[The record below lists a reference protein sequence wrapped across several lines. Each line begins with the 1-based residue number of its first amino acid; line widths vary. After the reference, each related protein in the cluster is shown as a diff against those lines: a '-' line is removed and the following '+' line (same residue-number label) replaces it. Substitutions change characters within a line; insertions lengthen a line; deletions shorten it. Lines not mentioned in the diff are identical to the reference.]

1 MSIRAVCLKESSMSS
16 IAARP
21 TRVRHIILW
30 LTVLL
35 YMVTYFDR
43 VLIATAMPTIQKEF
57 GFGIE
62 TVGLILGAFQLSYAL
77 FQVPGGWMGDL
88 IGPRRMLTAIVLWWS
103 AFTAFTAMAWSVN
116 SMIVMRF
123 LFGMGEA
130 GAFPNAT
137 RSLSRWMLPA
147 ERGWAQGVTHAG
159 ARLGAAL
166 TPVMVAFMIWHFG
179 WRFPFYFFGVVGVVW
194 AGVWYWYYRDTPSEH
209 KGANEAERELIQN
222 ALGAAPKRKG
232 IPWGIILSSPQM
244 WALSATYFCYGYAI
258 QMFLTWFPKYLEAAR
273 GMTLTQM
280 GIFASLPLAAGVLG
294 DLAGGWFS
302 DEIIKKTGR
311 IKFARKVVAV
321 TGFFIAAIVCPF
333 AVMEPDPYISAA
345 LFCIAVFALELV
357 VGNAWAVSLDVG
369 GNYAG
374 SVSSVMNT
382 LGNIGGFIMATA
394 TGFIVASYGWN
405 MAFYV
410 VAGLSLVGGL
420 LFLFVDA
427 SKQIYTEPPTTPVV

>member
-1 MSIRAVCLKESSMSS
+1 MSS
-16 IAARP
+16 SPVRP
-21 TRVRHIILW
+21 TRVRHIVLW

-43 VLIATAMPTIQKEF
+43 VLIATAIPSIQKEF
-57 GFGIE
+57 GFSIE
-62 TVGLILGAFQLSYAL
+62 TIGLIIGAFQLSYAL
-77 FQVPGGWMGDL
+77 FQVPGGWLGDL
-88 IGPRRMLTAIVLWWS
+88 IGPRRMLTIIVTWWS
-103 AFTAFTAMAWSVN
+103 AFTAFTALSWSVN
-116 SMIVMRF
+116 SMIVFRF

-137 RSLSRWMLPA
+137 RSLSRWMLPS

-166 TPVMVAFMIWHFG
+166 TPVMVAFMILHFG
-179 WRFPFYFFGVVGVVW
+179 WRFPFYFFAVVGLVW
-194 AGVWYWYYRDTPSEH
+194 AGVWYWYYRDDPAEH
-209 KGANEAERELIQN
+209 KGTNQAEQQLIHS
-222 ALGAAPKRKG
+222 ALGAAPKRRA
-232 IPWGIILSSPQM
+232 IPWGVILSSPQM
-244 WALSATYFCYGYAI
+244 WALSATYFCYGYAL

-280 GIFASLPLAAGVLG
+280 GIFASLPLAAGVIG
-294 DLAGGWFS
+294 DIAGGWFS

-321 TGFFIAAIVCPF
+321 SGFFIAAFVCPF
-333 AVMEPDPYISAA
+333 AVLEPNPYISAA
-345 LFCIAVFALELV
+345 LFCLAVFGLELV
-357 VGNAWAVSLDVG
+357 VGNAWAVSLDIG
-369 GNYAG
+369 GNFAG

-382 LGNIGGFIMATA
+382 LGNIGGTIMAVA
-394 TGFIVASYGWN
+394 TGYIVASYSWD

-410 VAGLSLVGGL
+410 VSALALLGGL

-427 SKQIYTEPPTTPVV
+427 GRQIYVEPKTAATD

>member
-1 MSIRAVCLKESSMSS
+1 MSS
-16 IAARP
+16 IAVRP
-21 TRVRHIILW
+21 TRVRHIVLW

-62 TVGLILGAFQLSYAL
+62 TVGLIFAAFQISYAL
-77 FQVPGGWMGDL
+77 FQVPGGWLGDL
-88 IGPRRMLTAIVLWWS
+88 IGPRRMLTAIVMWWS

-116 SMIVMRF
+116 SMIVFRF

-137 RSLSRWMLPA
+137 RSLSRWMLPS

-166 TPVMVAFMIWHFG
+166 TPVMVAFMILHFG
-179 WRFPFYFFGVVGVVW
+179 WRFPFYFFGLVGVVW
-194 AGVWYWYYRDTPSEH
+194 AGVWYWYYRDNPSEH
-209 KGANEAERELIQN
+209 KSTNQAERELIQN
-222 ALGAAPKRKG
+222 ALGAPPKRKG
-232 IPWGIILSSPQM
+232 IPWSIILSSPQM
-244 WALSATYFCYGYAI
+244 WVLSATYFCYGYALN
-258 QMFLTWFPKYLEAAR
+258 MFLAWFPKYLEAAR

-280 GIFASLPLAAGVLG
+280 GIFASLPLAAGVIG
-294 DLAGGWFS
+294 DIAGGWFS

-321 TGFFIAAIVCPF
+321 AGFFIAAAVCPL
-333 AVMEPDPYISAA
+333 AVLEPNPYISAA
-345 LFCIAVFALELV
+345 LFCLAVFGLELV
-357 VGNAWAVSLDVG
+357 VGNAWAVSLDIG

-382 LGNIGGFIMATA
+382 LGNVGGTVMAVA
-394 TGFIVASYGWN
+394 TGYIVASYGWN

-410 VAGLSLVGGL
+410 VAALSLIGGL

-427 SKQIYTEPPTTPVV
+427 SRQIYTEPPTTPVV

>member
-1 MSIRAVCLKESSMSS
+1 MSS
-16 IAARP
+16 SALAQRP
-21 TRVRHIILW
+21 TKVRHIILW

-43 VLIATAMPTIQKEF
+43 VLISVAMPEIQKEF
-57 GFGIE
+57 GFSTV
-62 TVGLILGAFQLSYAL
+62 TVGWIIAAFQISYAL
-77 FQVPGGWMGDL
+77 FQVPGGWMGDV
-88 IGPRRMLTAIVLWWS
+88 IGPRRMLTLIVTWWS

-159 ARLGAAL
+159 ARLGAAI
-166 TPVMVAFMIWHFG
+166 TPVMVAYLIYHFG
-179 WRFPFYFFGVVGVVW
+179 WRMPFYVFTVVGLVW
-194 AGVWYWYYRDTPSEH
+194 AGVWYWYYRDNPAEH
-209 KGANEAERELIQN
+209 KGTNQAEQELIAN
-222 ALGAAPKRKG
+222 ALGATPKRRA
-232 IPWGIILSSPQM
+232 IPWGAILSSPQM
-244 WALSATYFCYGYAI
+244 WVLAATYFCYGYAI
-258 QMFLTWFPKYLEAAR
+258 NMFLSWFPKYLEAAR

-280 GIFASLPLAAGVLG
+280 GIFASLPLAAGVIG

-311 IKFARKVVAV
+311 IKFARNVVAV
-321 TGFFIAAIVCPF
+321 TCFFIAAVVCPL
-333 AVMEPDPYISAA
+333 AVMEPNPYIRAG
-345 LFCIAVFALELV
+345 LFCGGVFSLELV

-369 GNYAG
+369 GNFAG

-382 LGNIGGFIMATA
+382 LGNIGGTIMAVA
-394 TGFIVASYGWN
+394 TGYIVTAYSWD
-405 MAFYV
+405 MAFFV
-410 VAGLSLVGGL
+410 VAGLSLVGGF

-427 SKQIYTEPPTTPVV
+427 SRQIYNEPPTTPVV

>member
-1 MSIRAVCLKESSMSS
+1 MSS

-21 TRVRHIILW
+21 TKVRHIILW

-43 VLIATAMPTIQKEF
+43 VLISVAMPEIQKEF
-57 GFGIE
+57 GFSTV
-62 TVGLILGAFQLSYAL
+62 TVGWIIAAFQISYAL
-77 FQVPGGWMGDL
+77 FQVPGGWMGDV
-88 IGPRRMLTAIVLWWS
+88 IGPRRMLTLIVTWWS
-103 AFTAFTAMAWSVN
+103 AFTAFTALSWSVN

-159 ARLGAAL
+159 ARLGAAI
-166 TPVMVAFMIWHFG
+166 TPVMVAYLIYHFG
-179 WRFPFYFFGVVGVVW
+179 WRMPFYVFTVVGLVW
-194 AGVWYWYYRDTPSEH
+194 AGVWYWYYRDNPAEH
-209 KGANEAERELIQN
+209 KSTNQAERDLIQN
-222 ALGAAPKRKG
+222 AWGAAPKRRSP
-232 IPWGIILSSPQM
+232 PWGAILSSPQM
-244 WALSATYFCYGYAI
+244 WVLAATYFCYGYAI
-258 QMFLTWFPKYLEAAR
+258 NMFLSWFPKYLEAAR

-280 GIFASLPLAAGVLG
+280 GIFASLPLAAGVIG

-321 TGFFIAAIVCPF
+321 TGFFIAAIVCPL

-345 LFCIAVFALELV
+345 LFCLAVFSLELV

-382 LGNIGGFIMATA
+382 LGNIGGTIMAVA
-394 TGFIVASYGWN
+394 TGYIVTSYSWD
-405 MAFYV
+405 MAFFV
-410 VAGLSLVGGL
+410 VAGLSLVGGF

-427 SKQIYTEPPTTPVV
+427 SRQIYTEPPTTPVV

>member
-1 MSIRAVCLKESSMSS
+1 MSS

-57 GFGIE
+57 CFGIE
-62 TVGLILGAFQLSYAL
+62 TVGLIFGAFQLSYAL

-137 RSLSRWMLPA
+137 SSLSRWMLHA

-194 AGVWYWYYRDTPSEH
+194 AGVWYWYYRDTPS
-209 KGANEAERELIQN
+209 
-222 ALGAAPKRKG
+222 
-232 IPWGIILSSPQM
+232 
-244 WALSATYFCYGYAI
+244 
-258 QMFLTWFPKYLEAAR
+258 
-273 GMTLTQM
+273 
-280 GIFASLPLAAGVLG
+280 
-294 DLAGGWFS
+294 
-302 DEIIKKTGR
+302 
-311 IKFARKVVAV
+311 
-321 TGFFIAAIVCPF
+321 
-333 AVMEPDPYISAA
+333 
-345 LFCIAVFALELV
+345 
-357 VGNAWAVSLDVG
+357 
-369 GNYAG
+369 
-374 SVSSVMNT
+374 
-382 LGNIGGFIMATA
+382 
-394 TGFIVASYGWN
+394 
-405 MAFYV
+405 
-410 VAGLSLVGGL
+410 
-420 LFLFVDA
+420 
-427 SKQIYTEPPTTPVV
+427 

>member
-1 MSIRAVCLKESSMSS
+1 M
-16 IAARP
+16 
-21 TRVRHIILW
+21 
-30 LTVLL
+30 
-35 YMVTYFDR
+35 
-43 VLIATAMPTIQKEF
+43 
-57 GFGIE
+57 
-62 TVGLILGAFQLSYAL
+62 
-77 FQVPGGWMGDL
+77 
-88 IGPRRMLTAIVLWWS
+88 
-103 AFTAFTAMAWSVN
+103 
-116 SMIVMRF
+116 
-123 LFGMGEA
+123 
-130 GAFPNAT
+130 
-137 RSLSRWMLPA
+137 
-147 ERGWAQGVTHAG
+147 
-159 ARLGAAL
+159 
-166 TPVMVAFMIWHFG
+166 
-179 WRFPFYFFGVVGVVW
+179 
-194 AGVWYWYYRDTPSEH
+194 
-209 KGANEAERELIQN
+209 
-222 ALGAAPKRKG
+222 GAAPKRKG

-357 VGNAWAVSLDVG
+357 VCNAWAVSLDVG

-427 SKQIYTEPPTTPVV
+427 SKQIYTEPPTTPVVLSPGPIRREKPAERRVFC